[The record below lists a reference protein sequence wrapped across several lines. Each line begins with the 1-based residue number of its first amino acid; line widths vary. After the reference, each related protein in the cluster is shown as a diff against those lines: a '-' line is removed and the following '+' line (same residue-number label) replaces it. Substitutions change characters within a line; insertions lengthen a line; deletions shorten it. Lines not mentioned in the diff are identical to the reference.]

1 MRLIWLMAAMVG
13 LAGIVVHAAPSPWEQ
28 PAAALAGQITAILG
42 PGQAHL
48 TIRNLST
55 ISTDEIPAIRG
66 LLEQD
71 LKAHGVTAAGAESA
85 NTVKVTLSE
94 SARELLWVAE
104 IVEGNQTQVA
114 IVDVGPIEPQ
124 QTSTA
129 GGVTLRSQQIL
140 TSHQPVLAVL
150 EGSGWL
156 AAAEPE
162 SLVLYQRSGGDWNEA
177 KRLKFVEGRGL
188 ARDPRGTI
196 VPVSIANGSGFE
208 AFVGAVKCTGSFGV
222 GDPSGEWPATC
233 VESDDPWPIAEAPIA
248 QESVPPP
255 AASGGASAPSLNA
268 FYNTSRNYFTGV
280 VTPSLGVDLPP
291 FYNAALMP
299 RAAGSAALL
308 VGGIDGKV
316 QLVENRALEPV
327 AGTRDWG
334 SDFAALRSGCGAGT
348 QIIAS
353 GSGEATNDSLRAY
366 ELPALEAILA
376 SAPLAMNGTIMA
388 LWPAPDGKSVLA
400 VVRNA
405 ANEYEVDRVTA
416 LCN

>member
-1 MRLIWLMAAMVG
+1 M
-13 LAGIVVHAAPSPWEQ
+13 
-28 PAAALAGQITAILG
+28 
-42 PGQAHL
+42 
-48 TIRNLST
+48 
-55 ISTDEIPAIRG
+55 
-66 LLEQD
+66 
-71 LKAHGVTAAGAESA
+71 
-85 NTVKVTLSE
+85 
-94 SARELLWVAE
+94 AE

-268 FYNTSRNYFTGV
+268 FYNSSRNYFTGV
-280 VTPSLGVDLPP
+280 VSPSLGVDLPP
-291 FYNAALMP
+291 FYNGGADSACGRLGGAARRRNRRQSAVGGKRRTEAGGRDARLGQRFCRAALGM
-299 RAAGSAALL
+299 RRG
-308 VGGIDGKV
+308 
-316 QLVENRALEPV
+316 
-327 AGTRDWG
+327 
-334 SDFAALRSGCGAGT
+334 
-348 QIIAS
+348 
-353 GSGEATNDSLRAY
+353 
-366 ELPALEAILA
+366 
-376 SAPLAMNGTIMA
+376 
-388 LWPAPDGKSVLA
+388 
-400 VVRNA
+400 
-405 ANEYEVDRVTA
+405 
-416 LCN
+416 